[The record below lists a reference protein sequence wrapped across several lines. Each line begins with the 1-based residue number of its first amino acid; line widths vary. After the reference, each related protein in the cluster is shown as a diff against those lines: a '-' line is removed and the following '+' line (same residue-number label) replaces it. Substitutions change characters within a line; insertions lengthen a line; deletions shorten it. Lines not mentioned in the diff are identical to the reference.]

1 MGERETPGGN
11 FELVKN
17 IKTNS
22 NLETWQIKTTFSQD
36 KIVVTSRLN
45 HASSNE
51 RHFDF
56 MLLGYI

>member
-22 NLETWQIKTTFSQD
+22 NLETWQIKATFL
-36 KIVVTSRLN
+36 KIDSRDI
-45 HASSNE
+45 AAQPCK
-51 RHFDF
+51 FK
-56 MLLGYI
+56 